1 MKRYL
6 PYAIVGA
13 AWALLFAYAHPG
25 LLGVDSIYQLVQAR
39 SGVYGNWH
47 PPMMAVIW
55 GVLDRIVA
63 GPLLMFVLQTALFA
77 VGLYSLARR
86 YWAPLPASIVAAS
99 MLVFPPVFVVL
110 AGIFKDALM
119 AGLLLCGAAGLLAA
133 SRPARIAGWLAIA
146 VAATLR
152 HNAAI
157 LIVPL
162 VATIAPLPR
171 WASWKRHAIGA
182 AIGIAISAG
191 ALLVDRA
198 LTQNDEHPFAN
209 MLALADV
216 AGTIAHAPDLP
227 DGDVRE
233 LLAGTPL
240 RAAADLQT
248 RFRAIHPERSGW
260 ASLALGDDRMFDLAI
275 DDAHADAIVAAW
287 RRAIAAYP
295 GAYLEYRAVVFA
307 RAMGWSGPKPDFSS
321 VGDENP
327 EHLATVGQIRSYDA
341 FQLAVGR
348 GLRAIHRW
356 PIFSPIL
363 YLVLAIG
370 LLRVHWPDP
379 LLRGLLAGAVAY
391 AASLI
396 VLSPGGHDYRYVHWL
411 AVVAIFAAIVHVS
424 AAVRSR
430 ASPATP
436 PDRAA

>member
-1 MKRYL
+1 VKRYL
-6 PYAIVGA
+6 PYAIVFA

-55 GVLDRIVA
+55 SVLDRIVA

-77 VGLYSLARR
+77 AGLYLLARR

-133 SRPARIAGWLAIA
+133 SRPARVAGWLAIA
-146 VAATLR
+146 LAATMR

-157 LIVPL
+157 VIVPL
-162 VATIAPLPR
+162 VAMIAPL
-171 WASWKRHAIGA
+171 SSKGWKRHAVGA

-198 LTQNDEHPFAN
+198 LTKNDEHPFAN

-240 RAAADLQT
+240 RATTDLQP
-248 RFRAIHPERSGW
+248 RMRALRLERNGW
-260 ASLALGDDRMFDLAI
+260 ESLALGDDRMFDLAE

-287 RRAIAAYP
+287 KRAIAAYP
-295 GAYLEYRAVVFA
+295 GAYLAHRVRVFDM
-307 RAMGWSGPKPDFSS
+307 AMAWSGPKPDFSS
-321 VGDENP
+321 VGNENP
-327 EHLATVGQIRSYDA
+327 EHLATVGQVRSYDG

-348 GLRAIHRW
+348 GLRVIHRW

-370 LLRVHWPDP
+370 LLVVQWRDP
-379 LLRGLLAGAVAY
+379 LLRGLLGGAVAY
-391 AASLI
+391 ALSLT

-436 PDRAA
+436 PDPAA